1 MNPETLSFWLN
12 LASYFIIVAII
23 LCFAVLGYFLYRY
36 PTLKAEFEKEQGI
49 LHERQ
54 NQNRQASETRFE
66 SYKKH
71 LEAFKNKPIL

>member
-1 MNPETLSFWLN
+1 MNPETLSFWLSF
-12 LASYFIIVAII
+12 ASYFVIVAII

-36 PTLKAEFEKEQGI
+36 PTLKAQYEAEQR
-49 LHERQ
+49 ERQ
-54 NQNRQASETRFE
+54 APNHPTSETRFE